1 MGVQSA
7 SDPATPSQV
16 RLAGRGSRR
25 FRCCSLAQG
34 HRFICLL
41 VLATLCL
48 YLPVE
53 AFDSDKDVGFDDAIL
68 QSCLSVSPS
77 KSTGPVRLPIPA
89 GPPSRRLPSLLT
101 LAVPGSLSPAL
112 AAPKHCQVQYLLAAR
127 LCARSRIAV
136 TTPPTQ
142 ELIVPRAAALLTD
155 SPAVGKA
162 VFYGNTVFRNRS
174 KAEEGE
180 QGHTSSRV
188 CGGKED

>member
-1 MGVQSA
+1 MSIMPSRRPYVMGVQSA

-16 RLAGRGSRR
+16 RLAVRGSWR
-25 FRCCSLAQG
+25 FRCCSLASG
-34 HRFICLL
+34 RRLIRLV

-53 AFDSDKDVGFDDAIL
+53 AFDSDKDVGFHDTIL

-89 GPPSRRLPSLLT
+89 GPPSRRLPSSLT
-101 LAVPGSLSPAL
+101 LWCQVPSPAL

-142 ELIVPRAAALLTD
+142 ELIVPRAAALLTE
-155 SPAVGKA
+155 SPAVGRA
-162 VFYGNTVFRNRS
+162 VVFLR
-174 KAEEGE
+174 
-180 QGHTSSRV
+180 
-188 CGGKED
+188 